1 MTKAS
6 ELDKGLRLSDPSAPD
21 DEDRYYYIPRQR
33 VPVYDAYKK
42 VGQLL
47 ERTGSDRTWDW
58 WISLVTAD
66 PVKDQQIVKSIPQLY
81 RIKDSDGKE
90 WLFYNV
96 DLSGRDW
103 KGNRKDFNY
112 IEGVIEG
119 MPEFHYEIDPSTQK
133 VISGTTQV
141 QDVTRKYT
149 IPFTKAKVEELS
161 KHFRVPLS
169 CIIVAP
175 DGRKHSCSLQEFR
188 DSNYDELIDLKT
200 GFSEY
205 MLSRRRGQLKEGG
218 VK

>member
-1 MTKAS
+1 MKAS
-6 ELDKGLRLSDPSAPD
+6 ELDKGLKLSDPSAPD

-66 PVKDQQIVKSIPQLY
+66 PVKDQPIVKSIPQLY

-96 DLSGRDW
+96 DMSGRDW

-112 IEGVIEG
+112 VEGVIEG
-119 MPEFHYEIDPSTQK
+119 MPEFHYEIDPTTNK
-133 VISGTTQV
+133 VISGTTEV
-141 QDVTRKYT
+141 LDVTRKYT
-149 IPFTKAKVEELS
+149 TPFSEAKVDEIS
-161 KHFRVPLS
+161 KWFRHPLS
-169 CIIVAP
+169 CIVVAP
-175 DGRKHSCSLQEFR
+175 DGRKYSVSLKQFK
-188 DSNYDELIDLKT
+188 SMSYDELIDLVT
-200 GFSEY
+200 GYGQY
-205 MLSRRRGQLKEGG
+205 MKSVRGKKVYQ
-218 VK
+218 